1 MKSTTIL
8 SRQFYTLLLF
18 MAVFSLHGQQNP
30 ILDRFEAAENNG
42 AIYLN
47 WVITSGSTCNG
58 IDIFRSVDSLN
69 FSLIGS
75 IGGICGSPEFAQP
88 YRFTDETPVKNSIN
102 YYRLELGG
110 SGYSEIIAIELI
122 VFDGNDYQ
130 IRPNPAPTQ
139 AKIVFENDQNQ
150 PAFLKLYDFRGNLIE
165 DLTTEE
171 NFFIVNTSH
180 LPGGMYLFTISDLE
194 NQSKIKGKLM
204 VQH

>member
-88 YRFTDETPVKNSIN
+88 YSFTDETPVKNSIN

-171 NFFIVNTSH
+171 NFFIVNTSY

-194 NQSKIKGKLM
+194 NETKIKGKLM